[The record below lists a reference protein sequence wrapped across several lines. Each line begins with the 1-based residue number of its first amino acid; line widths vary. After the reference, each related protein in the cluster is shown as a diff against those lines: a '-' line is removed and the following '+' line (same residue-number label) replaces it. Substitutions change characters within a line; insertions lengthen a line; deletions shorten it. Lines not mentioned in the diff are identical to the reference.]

1 MRRTEIQLAFKNI
14 REIIEE
20 LNLID
25 LISEIGRRRE
35 KNEPE
40 KFLDAMNKFSIAYS
54 NLTESEKKII
64 EVMELKGI
72 LNPKLWS
79 LAISPENKGLDDLW
93 SYRLGFVLIRD
104 YFPKLNSV
112 FSQEYLDMFREENI
126 KKETNKELITV
137 SLPEIDD
144 NFSSP
149 DRLIESISSI
159 KELYEVIAVLNELST
174 SDLSI
179 IAIDSGSDKSFDFL
193 GNVKVVKEL
202 KELILTI
209 WDRIVFYRERKIG
222 ERIDLVVQALPI
234 IENINESEKSGKIA
248 PEQAELFR
256 RSIFSGTEKFL
267 NSGSIIPEIEENN
280 TYNPRVLLAP
290 EPKMLQSGIIDKDE
304 TTETSELSED
314 KSTNLTKEEQKAL
327 ELLLKKQKGKNN
339 GH

>member
-20 LNLID
+20 LDLID
-25 LISEIGRRRE
+25 LIAEIGGRRE
-35 KNEPE
+35 KNEPD

-54 NLTESEKKII
+54 NFTENEKKII

-72 LNPKLWS
+72 LNPKLWA
-79 LAISPENKGLDDLW
+79 LAINPEKGRLDDLS
-93 SYRLGFVLIRD
+93 SYRLGFVIIRD

-112 FSQEYLDMFREENI
+112 FSQEYLDMFREEKI

-137 SLPEIDD
+137 TLPEIDD

-209 WDRIVFYRERKIG
+209 WDRTVFYRERKIG

-234 IENINESEKSGKIA
+234 IENINESEKNGKIA

-267 NSGSIIPEIEENN
+267 NSGSIIPEIEKNN

>member
-1 MRRTEIQLAFKNI
+1 
-14 REIIEE
+14 
-20 LNLID
+20 
-25 LISEIGRRRE
+25 
-35 KNEPE
+35 
-40 KFLDAMNKFSIAYS
+40 MNKFSIAYS